1 MQCIFVNYLKRSQS
15 HQCLLMPVIQV
26 NRNIPVINPRHI
38 RIKDTGSQLCKLPVP
53 RHPIEESGV
62 TGYSKDFAVQTFYI
76 PACFGW
82 VYTLHGRSGSALLQK
97 VTFPFSSS

>member
-15 HQCLLMPVIQV
+15 HQSLLMTVIQV
-26 NRNIPVINPRHI
+26 NRNIPVINSGHV

-62 TGYSKDFAVQTFYI
+62 TGYSKDFTVQTFYI
-76 PACFGW
+76 PTGFRRMH
-82 VYTLHGRSGSALLQK
+82 TLQWSVG
-97 VTFPFSSS
+97 